1 MILEGKVI
9 DAKTKEPLFGANVFI
24 SDSKGVIGDPPVGSP
39 ADPDGEYF
47 FEGGKVGD
55 FISASYVG
63 YKTKTK
69 KITSET
75 APINWELEVSASS
88 IPEFTVIAEK
98 DEPPT
103 PSMARK
109 KERNYTP
116 FIIGGILLLAIV
128 GGIVTY
134 RVIKDK

>member
-9 DAKTKEPLFGANVFI
+9 DSKTKEPLFGANIFI
-24 SDSKGVIGDPPVGSP
+24 SDSKGVMGDPPVGSP
-39 ADPDGEYF
+39 TDPDGEYF

-55 FISASYVG
+55 YISASYVG

-75 APINWELEVSASS
+75 APINWELEPTAAS

-98 DEPPT
+98 DEPPV
-103 PSMARK
+103 PNVARK
-109 KERNYTP
+109 KEKNYTP
-116 FIIGGILLLAIV
+116 FIIGGIVLLALV
-128 GGIVTY
+128 GGYVTY
-134 RVIKDK
+134 RAIKDK